1 MIYAMSGDRLIQ
13 FLREEMAVPGPAIEL
28 AWRSCSQVPSL
39 LPVTLWQY
47 GVIDLNQFG
56 QVLDWQL
63 ERFEQSS
70 DNA

>member
-1 MIYAMSGDRLIQ
+1 MSGDRLIE
-13 FLREEMAVPGPAIEL
+13 FLQEEMAVPRPAIEL

-63 ERFEQSS
+63 ERFDQSS
-70 DNA
+70 EKA